1 MEKIQMVNFGLG
13 KNIIRSC
20 LINSTQKSYLWVIS
34 PKYFCSWS
42 LVIRK
47 PVPKFADQL
56 WGSAQIKNFGIK
68 CSVVGSPVGSKWL
81 SFVKCL
87 KNIIKNNL
95 IFTST
100 IAKPPRRISV
110 ESSPNKYQRI
120 VQVGPAIQ
128 KTSWLGRYLVTN
140 MSSKTDQVSLLFL
153 HLGTSSVL

>member
-1 MEKIQMVNFGLG
+1 MVNFGLG

-100 IAKPPRRISV
+100 VWFR
-110 ESSPNKYQRI
+110 
-120 VQVGPAIQ
+120 
-128 KTSWLGRYLVTN
+128 GRTKYLVGRTN
-140 MSSKTDQVSLLFL
+140 EWVANPLGPGQTSVLRIKTRPALLFNIYL
-153 HLGTSSVL
+153 

>member
-47 PVPKFADQL
+47 PIPKFADQL
-56 WGSAQIKNFGIK
+56 WGSAQLKNFGIK

-100 IAKPPRRISV
+100 VWFR
-110 ESSPNKYQRI
+110 
-120 VQVGPAIQ
+120 
-128 KTSWLGRYLVTN
+128 GRTKYLVGRTN
-140 MSSKTDQVSLLFL
+140 EWVANPLGPGQTSALQIKTRSA
-153 HLGTSSVL
+153 